1 MKNSIYWLWMT
12 CRVIAN
18 ENRLHLLQLI
28 LKNPTQCV
36 KELAAEIGL
45 TSSATSTQLKRLCE
59 EYLISA
65 HRTGLTVHY
74 SFGSEYAPA
83 HILLLQAALKK
94 SLSAGVPYQSII
106 RQATGCTH
114 QRRIELIQRIA
125 ATPSSIEELA
135 QKSRMSA
142 SAVARHIQKLAA
154 RDYIVFKDDRYH
166 STKPAGHL
174 ALALS
179 KIIIQA
185 SRY

>member
-1 MKNSIYWLWMT
+1 MDNSIYWLWMT
-12 CRVIAN
+12 CRVISN
-18 ENRLHLLQLI
+18 ETRLHLLKLI
-28 LKNPTQCV
+28 LKDPSQRV
-36 KELAAEIGL
+36 KDLAAETGL
-45 TSSATSTQLKRLCE
+45 TPSATSTQLKRLCE

-94 SLSAGVPYQSII
+94 TLSAGVPYQSII

-125 ATPSSIEELA
+125 TAPSSIEELV
-135 QKSRMSA
+135 QTSRMSS

-154 RDYIVFKDDRYH
+154 RDYIVFKDGRYQ

-174 ALALS
+174 ALTLS

>member
-1 MKNSIYWLWMT
+1 MEDSIYWLWVT

-28 LKNPTQCV
+28 LKDPVRCV
-36 KELAAEIGL
+36 KDLAVEVGL
-45 TSSATSTQLKRLCE
+45 TPSTTSTQLKRLCD

-65 HRTGLTVHY
+65 HRDGSTVHY
-74 SFGSEYAPA
+74 SFGSKYAPP

-94 SLSAGVPYQSII
+94 SLSAGIPNKSII

-125 ATPSSIEELA
+125 TAPSSVEELA
-135 QKSRMSA
+135 QKSRMSS

-154 RDYIVFKDDRYH
+154 RGYVVFKDGRYH
-166 STKPAGHL
+166 RAKPAGHL
-174 ALALS
+174 ASALS
-179 KIIIQA
+179 KVIIQA
-185 SRY
+185 SNY